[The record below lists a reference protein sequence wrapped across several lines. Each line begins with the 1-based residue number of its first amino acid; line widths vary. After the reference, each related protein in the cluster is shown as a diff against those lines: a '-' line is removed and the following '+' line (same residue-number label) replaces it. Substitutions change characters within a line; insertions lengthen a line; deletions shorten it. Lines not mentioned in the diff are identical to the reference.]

1 LKKNTSRLFPRMQAC
16 SRCHSFLFAGWAA
29 AFLLTFALPPSPAH
43 AASSP
48 RDTLDFRAVGEAI
61 PPPPVDPA
69 IRRALQ
75 QITAGEIQQSI
86 TTLVSFNNRST
97 LSSMRQDLRQGEGV
111 GAAADWIEAQF
122 QKDSAACGG
131 CLEVSRDSFT
141 EIPQSRIPQPTLITN
156 VYAVLRGKDPAQ
168 NKRMY
173 LVTGHYDSRNSSNE
187 NTRDPAPGANDD
199 ASGVAVSL
207 ACARVLSRMQFP
219 ATLVFV
225 AVAGEE
231 QGLNGS
237 RHLAHLA
244 RTEGW
249 DLQGVLN
256 NDIVGGDTTPGD
268 TFADKR
274 RVRVFSEEIP
284 GSATPDEVK
293 RIEATG
299 GENDSPSRQLARAIA
314 AVARTYF
321 KAEPAPF
328 RPILELRQDRFLR
341 GGDHRSFNQEG
352 FSAVRLTE
360 WRENFDHQH
369 QDVRTE
375 NGVQYGDLI
384 GFVDFSY
391 TANVARLNAATL
403 ASLASA
409 PAAPVKVRMLTAAL
423 GNNTALT
430 WASPPGA
437 PQDAT
442 YDVVW
447 RETSAPDW
455 QYVAPSPKFGDTPK
469 KQEDGSELY
478 AVTVPISKDNVIFGV
493 RSVDPAGHSSPVVTP
508 VVER

>member
-1 LKKNTSRLFPRMQAC
+1 LKKYPSRALPASPFRPP
-16 SRCHSFLFAGWAA
+16 FARSAA
-29 AFLLTFALPPSPAH
+29 ALLLALLLSPLLGYAFSAH
-43 AASSP
+43 RQALVA
-48 RDTLDFRAVGEAI
+48 TLDFAAVGDAI
-61 PPPPVDPA
+61 PPAPVDPA
-69 IRRALQ
+69 IGRALEE
-75 QITAGEIQQSI
+75 ISASEIQQTI
-86 TTLVSFNNRST
+86 ATLVAFHNRST
-97 LSSMRQDLRQGEGV
+97 LSSMRQDLRPGEGV
-111 GAAADWIEAQF
+111 NAAADWIEAQF

-131 CLEVSRDSFT
+131 CLEVKRDSFT
-141 EIPQSRIPQPTLITN
+141 EPPQSRIPQPTLITN

-168 NKRMY
+168 NQRMY

-187 NTRDPAPGANDD
+187 NTSDPAPGANDD

-237 RHLAHLA
+237 RHLAGLA
-244 RTEGW
+244 RSQGW
-249 DLQGVLN
+249 DLEGVLN

-268 TFADKR
+268 KFEDKH

-284 GSATPDEVK
+284 QAATPDEVK
-293 RIEATG
+293 RIEAVG

-321 KAEPAPF
+321 KAGPTPF
-328 RPILELRQDRFLR
+328 RPVLEFRQDRFLR

-352 FSAVRLTE
+352 FAAVRLTE

-369 QDVRTE
+369 QNVRTE

-384 GFVDFSY
+384 DFVDFSY

-403 ASLASA
+403 ASLALA
-409 PAAPVKVRMLTAAL
+409 PGAPRNVRMLTEAL
-423 GNNTALT
+423 GNNTKLA
-430 WASPPGA
+430 WSSPAGA
-437 PQDAT
+437 PPATT
-442 YDVVW
+442 YDVLW

-455 QYVAPSPKFGDTPK
+455 QYFAPSSKFGDVPK
-469 KQEDGSELY
+469 KQQDGSELDS
-478 AVTVPISKDNVIFGV
+478 VTVPISKDNVVFGV
-493 RSVDPAGHSSPVVTP
+493 RSVDPAGHCSLVVTP